1 MNGPGEPQDPSALVR
16 AMSNRGR
23 VNVRPLGLRT
33 ALWDDL
39 YYRLMRLSWAQLF
52 FTFAGVFVAFNLVF
66 AVLYRLD
73 PTGLAVP
80 HDASQVSLFWRDF
93 FFSVHTVATIGYGN
107 VYPVSAYAN
116 VLVVVEITLGIVFF
130 ALTTGL
136 VFARFARPYARI
148 LFSDSVVIRRVDGA
162 PMLMLRAA
170 NQRHNLVYSANVQLA
185 LIEDGEIGGTRMR
198 RYRDLGLVRASNPV
212 FALTWTVM
220 HRIEDDGPLA
230 AWVDDPSAVGNS
242 EIVVVLSGWDV
253 DSGQMIHGR
262 WAYGARDI
270 HWNARFADIIT
281 VDEDGGRTIDYGRFH
296 EVVSD

>member
-1 MNGPGEPQDPSALVR
+1 MKGPGEPQDRSALAR

-23 VNVRPLGLRT
+23 VNVRPLGLKT

-52 FTFAGVFVAFNLVF
+52 FTFASVFVGFNLIF
-66 AVLYRLD
+66 AVLFRLD

-136 VFARFARPYARI
+136 VFARFARPFARI
-148 LFSDSVVIRRVDGA
+148 LFSDRVVIRRVDGV
-162 PMLMLRAA
+162 PLLMLRAA
-170 NQRHNLVYSANVQLA
+170 NQRHNLVYSANVQVA
-185 LIEDGEIGGTRMR
+185 LIEDGDVGGTRMR
-198 RYRDLGLVRASNPV
+198 RYRDLSLVRANNPV

-220 HRIEDDGPLA
+220 HRIDADSPLA

-242 EIVVVLSGWDV
+242 ELVVVLSGWDV

-281 VDEDGGRTIDYGRFH
+281 VEGDGGRTIDYARFH